1 VICSKS
7 VRAAVAIALMAASF
21 AAMPGATPRAV
32 GATAN
37 TLEIANT
44 STYTA
49 QIELT
54 QSPRRFVYNV
64 PTDRQFHSF
73 HTPPGTFRVSA
84 RVTCCAGNYIFRLGP
99 ADVTI
104 REGAIATI
112 LITEKSTG
120 MGVDWKITS
129 AP

>member
-1 VICSKS
+1 
-7 VRAAVAIALMAASF
+7 
-21 AAMPGATPRAV
+21 
-32 GATAN
+32 
-37 TLEIANT
+37 
-44 STYTA
+44 
-49 QIELT
+49 
-54 QSPRRFVYNV
+54 
-64 PTDRQFHSF
+64 
-73 HTPPGTFRVSA
+73 VSA